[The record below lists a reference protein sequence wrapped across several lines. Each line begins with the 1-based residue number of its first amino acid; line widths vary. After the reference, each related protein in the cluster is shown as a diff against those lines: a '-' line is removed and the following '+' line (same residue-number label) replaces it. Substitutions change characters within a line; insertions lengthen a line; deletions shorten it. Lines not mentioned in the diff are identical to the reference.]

1 MRTIK
6 TTTIT
11 KRTKTLFSKVPMKA
25 RQGEKRQGQSG
36 QKIIEAASSTSVL
49 IIIWKQYEKLMIH
62 AQGIF
67 SQCAFP
73 KDNFPK

>member
-1 MRTIK
+1 
-6 TTTIT
+6 
-11 KRTKTLFSKVPMKA
+11 MKA
-25 RQGEKRQGQSG
+25 KQGKARLQILG
-36 QKIIEAASSTSVL
+36 KKFIETILSTYAV
-49 IIIWKQYEKLMIH
+49 IIIWKQYVKLIIH